1 MYRSILVPLDGS
13 PFAEY
18 AVPAALAIARRA
30 GGVIH
35 LVHVHERLL
44 IAETVDPVD
53 RQVARREEAEYLSA
67 VEARA
72 AADGEV
78 GVDAHLLRGAVVP
91 KLLGQARRCGAD
103 LVVMTTHGRGGLSRL
118 WLGSTAD
125 ELLRRSELPVLLIR
139 PGEERPPVEDEPS
152 FHDVLVPLDGS
163 PLAEQILPYAI
174 GIARLFGGRLTLLR
188 VARAGP
194 SFGYPS
200 VPLGVPLEPVDAVEA
215 KGYLDRVA
223 DRLRGEGLEAGTLVA
238 RNPVPARAIAEYAE
252 ANAVDL
258 IALATHGRGGLSRLV
273 LGSTADKVIR
283 GCMVPV
289 LVYRPRPERPVA
301 QGAEEGLET
310 RL

>member
-13 PFAEY
+13 SFAEY
-18 AVPAALAIARRA
+18 AVPAAVAIARRA

-35 LVHVHERLL
+35 LVHVHEPLL
-44 IAETVDPVD
+44 IAETIDPVK
-53 RQVARREEAEYLSA
+53 RKMARRKEAEYLSS
-67 VEARA
+67 VEAQA
-72 AADGEV
+72 ATRGEV
-78 GVDAHLLRGAVVP
+78 RVRAHLLRGAVVP
-91 KLLGQARRCGAD
+91 KILGQARRCGVD

-139 PGEERPPVEDEPS
+139 PGEDTPPAEGEPS
-152 FHDVLVPLDGS
+152 FRNVLVPLDGS
-163 PLAEQILPYAI
+163 SLAEQILPHAI
-174 GIARLFGGRLTLLR
+174 GMARLFGSRLTLLR

-215 KGYLDRVA
+215 KRYLDGVA
-223 DRLRGEGLEAGTLVA
+223 ERMRAEGLEAGALVA

-252 ANAVDL
+252 ANDVDL

-283 GCMVPV
+283 SCLVPV
-289 LVYRPRPERPVA
+289 LAYRPRTERGVE
-301 QGAEEGLET
+301 QGAEQGLET